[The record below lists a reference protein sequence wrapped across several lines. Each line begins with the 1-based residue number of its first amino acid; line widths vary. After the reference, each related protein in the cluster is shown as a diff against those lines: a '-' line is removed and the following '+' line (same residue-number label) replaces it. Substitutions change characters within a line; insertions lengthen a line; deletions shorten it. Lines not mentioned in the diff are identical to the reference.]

1 MENWELLL
9 FFFAIALLYASVG
22 FGGGSSYLAM
32 LAWYEFP
39 VAQVRLTS
47 LLCNI
52 VVVSGGTYTFH
63 RHGHLNLRKS
73 WPIVAFSVPA
83 AFAGGALRL
92 TEEVFFTL
100 LGISLIIAALAMWWQ
115 ASALARKVDE
125 NSSTAYRPW
134 HNAVLGGG
142 IGFLSGLLGIGG
154 GIFLAPMLHLLRWDN
169 PKTIAATASF
179 YILVN
184 SISGIL
190 GQLTGPQSNINWT
203 YTVFLMGAVFF
214 GGLLGSQMG
223 AVWWK
228 ASTVKKVTAVLV
240 AYIGFQI
247 LF

>member
-1 MENWELLL
+1 
-9 FFFAIALLYASVG
+9 
-22 FGGGSSYLAM
+22 
-32 LAWYEFP
+32 
-39 VAQVRLTS
+39 
-47 LLCNI
+47 
-52 VVVSGGTYTFH
+52 
-63 RHGHLNLRKS
+63 
-73 WPIVAFSVPA
+73 
-83 AFAGGALRL
+83 
-92 TEEVFFTL
+92 
-100 LGISLIIAALAMWWQ
+100 MWWQ
-115 ASALARKVDE
+115 ASALSREVDD
-125 NSSTAYRPW
+125 NSTTAYRPW

-169 PKTIAATASF
+169 PKKIAATASF

-190 GQLTGPQSNINWT
+190 GQLTGPQANINWT